1 LYNEVGA
8 ITLNIIGG
16 GQTPTFLDKQS
27 PGTTL
32 NNNVA
37 VTLTNLQPGTEVRV
51 FLAED
56 FTSPIDTN
64 EVFPGVE
71 DSGSPSEFTFTAAA
85 GTVVDIIVLNV
96 DYVLPP
102 NNRIKNFTVPTSD
115 TEFPISQVFDRNFNN
130 P

>member
-32 NNNVA
+32 NNNIA

-56 FTSPIDTN
+56 FTSPIDTT

-71 DSGSPSEFTFTAAA
+71 DSGSPSEYTFTAPA
-85 GTVVDIIVLNV
+85 GSVVDIVVHNV
-96 DYVLPP
+96 NYVLPP
-102 NNRIKNFTVPTSD
+102 SNRIKNFTVPTTD
-115 TEFPISQVFDRNFNN
+115 TSFPVSQIPDRNQI
-130 P
+130 